1 MDIQNKNRN
10 KTIDLRSPL
19 KTSIKNFLPATAD
32 SFLSE
37 RNPDSKENL
46 ANILFSWR
54 AKEYE
59 YHEKD
64 KSWYWKMGAIFLTGV
79 ILGIFTKNVLT
90 VITFLLFASVFYL
103 YSKRAPEE
111 IEIVLLEKGLKVS
124 EVLYEY
130 RELKS
135 FWIFYDGTDHSH
147 ISFLR
152 KNKLLPSL
160 EIPIGRE
167 FPEEARKI
175 LKNFL
180 PEKKQAESL
189 ASILEKKLKF

>member
-1 MDIQNKNRN
+1 
-10 KTIDLRSPL
+10 
-19 KTSIKNFLPATAD
+19 
-32 SFLSE
+32 
-37 RNPDSKENL
+37 
-46 ANILFSWR
+46 
-54 AKEYE
+54 
-59 YHEKD
+59 
-64 KSWYWKMGAIFLTGV
+64 
-79 ILGIFTKNVLT
+79 
-90 VITFLLFASVFYL
+90 
-103 YSKRAPEE
+103 
-111 IEIVLLEKGLKVS
+111 LEKGLKVS